1 VADSKSKPSFSGTSG
16 GPPAPSFYSA
26 AAGMKPG
33 GAGDQPPGAGTSAG
47 QSGEKVKNVQ
57 VLLEVFDKMDKLEQD
72 PTNKKLI
79 QEMVDKAKEYLQ
91 MLEGKGTKPTSMPAT
106 GEAGSGGGMGST
118 MGAGGGAGGPGV
130 GAPEMGAG
138 AAA

>member
-1 VADSKSKPSFSGTSG
+1 MADSKSKPSFSGASG
-16 GPPAPSFYSA
+16 APPAPSFYSA

-33 GAGDQPPGAGTSAG
+33 GDQSAVAGTSAG

-72 PTNKKLI
+72 PSNKKLI

-91 MLEGKGTKPTSMPAT
+91 MLEGKGTKTTSQPAI
-106 GEAGSGGGMGST
+106 GEAGSGGGVGMAGGP
-118 MGAGGGAGGPGV
+118 GAGMGPEAGAGAGPGV
-130 GAPEMGAG
+130 GAPA
-138 AAA
+138 